1 MKKFFILVPIVG
13 IALLM
18 SCKSGGSS
26 FNGGTAEQ
34 PFGEKSGTVVYKPME
49 MMGVK
54 VTQTMFFD
62 DYGKKTLRETIVEGN
77 MNGVEMKQHTF
88 DITDGFTM
96 YHYET
101 ENVADGQDKT
111 TKSVYKSTLV
121 PEMFELMNIA
131 SLSDKIKTK
140 VNFKDE
146 GEETVA
152 GIAGIKY
159 SMSPDST
166 NPDKRIT
173 GVHHKNIPL
182 KVSFA
187 EMQIIAEKVDF
198 DTKVP
203 ADKFKVP
210 EGYSLMDQSA
220 PSMQQLPEE
229 APTTAEPNKK

>member
-1 MKKFFILVPIVG
+1 MKRFFVLVPFV
-13 IALLM
+13 ALSLLM
-18 SCKSGGSS
+18 SCKSGGSGFS
-26 FNGGTAEQ
+26 GGTAEQ

-54 VTQTMFFD
+54 VTQTLYFD
-62 DYGKKTLRETIVEGN
+62 DFGKKTMRETIVEGN

-101 ENVADGQDKT
+101 ENIENGKDKA
-111 TKSVYKSTLV
+111 TKSAYKSTLE
-121 PEMFELMNIA
+121 PEMFELMNIG
-131 SLSDKIKTK
+131 SLSDKLKAK
-140 VNFKDE
+140 VNFKEE

-152 GIAGIKY
+152 GMAGSKY

-173 GVHHKNIPL
+173 GVHYKNIPL

-187 EMQIIAEKVDF
+187 EMQIIADKVDF

-203 ADKFKVP
+203 AEKFKVP
-210 EGYSLMDQSA
+210 EGYSFMDQTV
-220 PSMQQLPEE
+220 PSMEQLPEE
-229 APTTAEPNKK
+229 APATAEPEKK

>member
-1 MKKFFILVPIVG
+1 MKKLFILVPFVG
-13 IALLM
+13 LALLM
-18 SCKSGGSS
+18 SCKSGSSS
-26 FNGGTAEQ
+26 FDGGTAEQ

-54 VTQTMFFD
+54 VTQTMYFD

-77 MNGVEMKQHTF
+77 MNGVQMKQHTF

-101 ENVADGQDKT
+101 ENISNGQDKA
-111 TKSVYKSTLV
+111 TKSVYKSTLE
-121 PEMFELMNIA
+121 PEMFELMNIG
-131 SLSDKIKTK
+131 SLSEKIKAK
-140 VNFKDE
+140 VNFKEE

-152 GIAGIKY
+152 GILGIKY
-159 SMSPDST
+159 SMAPDST
-166 NPDKRIT
+166 NPDNRIT
-173 GVHHKNIPL
+173 GVHFKNIPL
-182 KVSFA
+182 RVSFA

-210 EGYSLMDQSA
+210 EGYSIMDQTA
-220 PSMQQLPEE
+220 PSMQQLPED
-229 APTTAEPNKK
+229 APETAEPATK